1 MVERKLI
8 KSTRMEKK
16 ASFWIKWMSL
26 IKLSVFHIF
35 TATTSNYRYD
45 KPTLTLTVLDLV
57 TLEANK
63 TQQR

>member
-1 MVERKLI
+1 
-8 KSTRMEKK
+8 
-16 ASFWIKWMSL
+16 MSL
-26 IKLSVFHIF
+26 IKLSMFHIF